1 MEKIQKLL
9 LKYEGE
15 FSKKGLSYTVSKKYF
30 EVKTP
35 LRLRHHNTLDIF
47 FRHIAKKREN
57 KNFHHQR
64 NRFHSA
70 VISFYPSVK
79 GILKKNEC
87 KEYAFLLYEI
97 SRYEEGYAPKERKY
111 KEEKILRK
119 IEKKIKHI
127 LKLSE
132 KKNVEVICK
141 ETKKDIFRCFFLRP
155 YGYKKTVA
163 GIDLGTFEL
172 IFTASFLVMLWIVA
186 LVVSFVLK

>member
-57 KNFHHQR
+57 KNYHHQR
-64 NRFHSA
+64 NRYHSA
-70 VISFYPSVK
+70 VICFYPSAK
-79 GILKKNEC
+79 GVLKKLEC
-87 KEYAFLLYEI
+87 KEYAFLLYEV
-97 SRYEEGYAPKERKY
+97 SRQEEGFAPKERKY

-119 IEKKIKHI
+119 IEKKIKRI
-127 LKLSE
+127 LKSAE
-132 KKNVEVICK
+132 KKNVVDICK
-141 ETKKDIFRCFFLRP
+141 ESKKDIFRCSFLRA
-155 YGYKKTVA
+155 YGYKKAVA
-163 GIDLGTFEL
+163 GVDLGTFDL
-172 IFTASFLVMLWIVA
+172 IFTASFLVVLWIVV
-186 LVVSFVLK
+186 LVVSFIIK